1 MIFRKKQEEK
11 DRPTRLLYASDFHG
25 SEAFFRKFLSAA
37 LEYKVDALLTGGDL
51 TGKAMIPI
59 VHQGDGRYVGHL
71 FGRKEEPTTRQELAQ
86 LKQTINNVG
95 FYPIV
100 LEPDE
105 AQELEADRDKM
116 GKRFEQEM
124 CARIRDWL
132 ILFTEKVAPQGVHM
146 YFLPGNDDLFSIDN
160 VIAEFE
166 DSNIH
171 NPDRRHFWIDEH
183 HELIGLSNANITP
196 WMCNRDTE
204 EQVLAR
210 LLEEIVS
217 ELEHPERAVMTIHV
231 PPYDSG
237 LDVCPELDDNLQI
250 VHRGGQIL
258 MKPVGST
265 AVREMIER
273 VQPLLTLHGHIH
285 EAPGHT
291 RIGRTLA
298 INAGSEYAEGIMKA
312 AIVNLDKDRVKG
324 HVLISG

>member
-1 MIFRKKQEEK
+1 MIFKKKETNHQV
-11 DRPTRLLYASDFHG
+11 TRILYASDFHG

-37 LEYKVDALLTGGDL
+37 LQYKANVLVTGGDL

-59 VHQGDGRYVGHL
+59 VHQGGGRYVGYL
-71 FGRKEEPTTRQELAQ
+71 FGRKEEPETPDELEHF
-86 LKQTINNVG
+86 KQTISNVG

-105 AQELEADRDKM
+105 AAELEADKEKM

-124 CARIRDWL
+124 CQRIRKWL
-132 ILFTEKVAPQGVHM
+132 ELFAEKIAPQGIHL
-146 YFLPGNDDLFSIDN
+146 YFLPGNDDLYSIDT

-166 DSNIH
+166 DYNVH
-171 NPDRRHFWIDEH
+171 NPDRRRYWIDDS
-183 HELIGLSNANITP
+183 HELVGLSNANMTP
-196 WMCNRDTE
+196 WKCNRDTE
-204 EQVLAR
+204 ESELAK
-210 LLEEIVS
+210 LLDEIVGM
-217 ELEHPERAVMTIHV
+217 LDHPENAVMVLHV

-237 LDVCPELDDNLQI
+237 IDVCPELDENLQI
-250 VHRGGQIL
+250 VHRGGQVL

-312 AIVNLDKDRVKG
+312 AIINLERDRVKG